1 MFHSQLPLSKPYWQ
15 IININFYKAN
25 NNIFSESLEAF
36 MEKLT
41 KNILVIYPLKL
52 RFLV

>member
-1 MFHSQLPLSKPYWQ
+1 MFRSQLPLSKPYWQ
-15 IININFYKAN
+15 IITINFHKD

-41 KNILVIYPLKL
+41 KNILGIYPLKL
-52 RFLV
+52 RLLV

>member
-1 MFHSQLPLSKPYWQ
+1 MFRSQLPLSKPYWQ
-15 IININFYKAN
+15 IITINFHKDN

-41 KNILVIYPLKL
+41 KNILGIYPLKL
-52 RFLV
+52 RLLV